1 MTPNPARPA
10 RLCRWMFAA
19 LVALPGCSE
28 YSVCDHQPS
37 DCQLAPQAR
46 TETIFFGES
55 QALQVQL
62 NPSGE
67 AAYEQSRRSRQ
78 YVYGA
83 ELTTPSRT
91 LKTWQ
96 SLSTE
101 GPEQTSLTLLLQEAD
116 QMDWPAPPAGGGLN
130 VDLKLTQQ
138 ILTDEGPRL
147 AASGSTRLTLKVQ
160 ALTLNA
166 PALFA
171 QDASLDKSPGGAV
184 ACAATMAQ
192 LGIVNREIWAL
203 VPRYNTTEKQCLKT
217 WRGCKVMGQSLGCSN
232 QTVSMQRDESTVEP
246 HESLAAFAPFA
257 SGMPPKPLLWVRRER
272 GVDGWFAPAL
282 CTLANLTTGCDA
294 YVEDSNRVRLDAHAV
309 AISQDAR
316 FAALLQKNGLVQE
329 RRLEAGFPA
338 TETGLMLAP
347 VASVPGYIAAARL
360 SGKQGSKDVIVAAWG
375 GQLGLASGAVDGMP
389 TGDPA
394 ASVALTTGFARI
406 AGAGAKVSGLA
417 LGDVDGDDQLDLV
430 VAYDAQIYV
439 ALGRGF
445 PTFSWTTKPELG
457 RKLTLPDMNNDLISA
472 VAIGDLN
479 GDGKA
484 DLAAVSRASQKF
496 FALLAK

>member
-1 MTPNPARPA
+1 MTPNLFPRSWLA
-10 RLCRWMFAA
+10 RWMLAA
-19 LVALPGCSE
+19 MAGLPGCSE
-28 YSVCDHQPS
+28 YSVCMNHAV

-130 VDLKLTQQ
+130 VDLELTQQ

-147 AASGSTRLTLKVQ
+147 AASGSTQLTLKVQ

-171 QDASLDKSPGGAV
+171 QDASLDKFPGGAKECV
-184 ACAATMAQ
+184 ATTAQ
-192 LGIVNREIWAL
+192 LGIVNQEIWAL
-203 VPRYNTTEKQCLKT
+203 VPRFNMTENQCLKT
-217 WRGCKVMGQSLGCSN
+217 WRSCAIKDQSLQCFDK
-232 QTVSMQRDESTVEP
+232 SMSMSRDEFTVEP
-246 HESLAAFAPFA
+246 HESLAAFAA
-257 SGMPPKPLLWVRRER
+257 SADPMKLKPLLWLQRKRAAAGSFV
-272 GVDGWFAPAL
+272 PAL
-282 CTLANLTTGCDA
+282 CTLANLMTGCDPYA
-294 YVEDSNRVRLDAHAV
+294 ESTMPLKLDAHAV
-309 AISQDAR
+309 AVSQDAG
-316 FAALLQKNGLVQE
+316 FAALLQKNGLVQK

-347 VASVPGYIAAARL
+347 VAGVPGYIAAARL

-375 GQLGLASGAVDGMP
+375 GQLGLASGAQDGMP
-389 TGDPA
+389 AGDPA

-430 VAYDAQIYV
+430 VAYGAQIYV

-445 PTFSWTTKPELG
+445 PAFSWTTKPELG

-484 DLAAVSRASQKF
+484 DLAAVSRLSQKY